1 MGEIVSVMTPVYN
14 EKDNL
19 PLLVDSLEI
28 VFSESVL
35 DLELVII
42 DDNSPDGSGEIADEL
57 AKKYGNVKVLHRKEK
72 MGLGTAYKDGF
83 ALTSGTLVATIDCD
97 LSHDPM
103 ELPNLIQAMGDKD
116 IIIGSRLV
124 KGGEIKGRN
133 MWRDFLSYTANGF
146 IRLLTGYKINDWTSG
161 YRVYRRKVLE
171 KVFPQDECMKWDF
184 QFDVLYVSLLS
195 GFEVEEIPITFK
207 DRGGGKSKFSLREAF
222 TFMSSVLKILFKW
235 D

>member
-171 KVFPQDECMKWDF
+171 KVFPQVECMKWDF